1 MNAPSRLVLGARG
14 EPSLLG
20 GGELLG
26 DRGQLTEPGPVGH
39 ARPGRSWLSPLRKPL
54 AAPRR
59 PIAGP
64 HRAGDGRDAAP
75 AAAGGAQFRRP
86 HLCGH
91 PGAADIGVA
100 ALGRGSHRPK
110 TVVAAAPHTPW
121 WPEPSVRADDRR
133 LPLLLYVDS
142 SGSGRANQGWKDS
155 GDSVRFADG
164 RIAEPPIA
172 LCEVQGYAYEA
183 VRSGADLLEAFGRRG
198 TDRYR
203 AWADVLRSRFRDQFW
218 VDDADGGHP
227 PIALDGAKV
236 RVDSLTSNVGHLL
249 GTGLLD
255 DAETARVVE
264 LLTSARMDSGYG
276 LRTMSSA
283 AGGYSPLNY
292 HCGSVWPHD
301 TAVVVMAMARSG
313 HATEAA
319 HLVEGLLSA
328 GAAFAGRMPELFSGE
343 RRGHL
348 LRPVPLPG
356 RLPTAG
362 LVRRRVRC
370 PARGHARP
378 ASRRPGRRAADRA
391 GTAEPRRPAAGRRAP
406 DRRRVGH
413 RRGRGHR
420 GRARGQ
426 RYQAAGRGRLEVSR
440 SVLRPRRGEV
450 DG

>member
-1 MNAPSRLVLGARG
+1 MRVTDVTPHPQLRVERNSAVLTYAVT
-14 EPSLLG
+14 L
-20 GGELLG
+20 
-26 DRGQLTEPGPVGH
+26 
-39 ARPGRSWLSPLRKPL
+39 
-54 AAPRR
+54 APRTSVSLHW
-59 PIAGP
+59 AVEVT
-64 HRAGDGRDAAP
+64 D
-75 AAAGGAQFRRP
+75 
-86 HLCGH
+86 
-91 PGAADIGVA
+91 
-100 ALGRGSHRPK
+100 PK

-121 WPEPSVRADDRR
+121 WPEPSVRADDHR
-133 LPLLLYVDS
+133 LPQLLYVDS